1 MNGGPRDLGAVKE
14 KLESEWE
21 TVKFMGQEEN
31 TELRDNME
39 DLEDKIAEE
48 QDRKRAAEEKLLS
61 RNKLLA
67 GIREGL
73 EKLTEKLVSHKKGLI
88 LTDRIS
94 ELPIQ
99 QVSGE

>member
-1 MNGGPRDLGAVKE
+1 MNGAPRDLGAVKE

-73 EKLTEKLVSHKKGLI
+73 EKLTEKLVSHKNV
-88 LTDRIS
+88 
-94 ELPIQ
+94 Q
-99 QVSGE
+99 CN

>member
-39 DLEDKIAEE
+39 DLEDKIAE
-48 QDRKRAAEEKLLS
+48 
-61 RNKLLA
+61 
-67 GIREGL
+67 
-73 EKLTEKLVSHKKGLI
+73 
-88 LTDRIS
+88 
-94 ELPIQ
+94 
-99 QVSGE
+99 